1 MKKFELTL
9 ETKVVSRKT
18 LYRIRALIS
27 FADVKSNDLGGWV
40 EREDNLSQEGD
51 AWVSGSAQVS
61 GNARVFGN
69 AQVYGN
75 AQVSDNAWVYGSAQ
89 VSGNAEIT
97 KKTHLL
103 EIGIIGSRDDVT
115 TFFRT
120 KEKQIYVRCGCFYG
134 DVDEFA
140 AAVAKTH
147 GDSKHGKVYRMAIEM
162 AKVQI
167 EDVY

>member
-1 MKKFELTL
+1 MKNGLLWSMTSKN
-9 ETKVVSRKT
+9 
-18 LYRIRALIS
+18 RAVNY
-27 FADVKSNDLGGWV
+27 FKN
-40 EREDNLSQEGD
+40 N
-51 AWVSGSAQVS
+51 
-61 GNARVFGN
+61 
-69 AQVYGN
+69 
-75 AQVSDNAWVYGSAQ
+75 
-89 VSGNAEIT
+89 
-97 KKTHLL
+97 LL
-103 EIGIIGSRDDVT
+103 EIGLIGSRDDVT

-147 GDSKHGKVYRMAIEM
+147 GDSKHGKVYRVAIEM